1 MTTESA
7 VKANPK
13 ARSLIEKLRV
23 NFDIIDI
30 TLVQGRSFFKYR
42 SIDSPRL
49 IDNIIVDNDGDYQ
62 NKEAVTGRPSPC
74 MVGWYAGFGTQHPIE
89 EGRIY
94 LKIVT
99 DEGNECLVNEQ
110 DIKYVNVY
118 KHQERVEF

>member
-1 MTTESA
+1 MSTESA

-23 NFDIIDI
+23 DFDIINI

-42 SIDSPRL
+42 SRDSPRL
-49 IDNIIVDNDGDYQ
+49 IDNITVDNKGDYQ
-62 NKEAVTGRPSPC
+62 REDVVTERPLPC
-74 MVGWYAGFGTQHPIE
+74 MIGWYAGFGTQYPTG

-94 LKIVT
+94 LKIAT

-110 DIKYVNVY
+110 DIKHVDVY
-118 KHQERVEF
+118 KRQERVEF